1 MKLKEALDKMK
12 LLFSGV
18 VTPEKIEEIRA
29 WVKLQDTPASVTLKE
44 LTTKDGKKLS
54 DMGELIEGAEVTID
68 GAPAPDADYIIVD
81 AEGKEGTVTVVAGK
95 ITKIVA
101 ATPASATPPPATN
114 MSAEVKAEFEKLRAE
129 LATHL
134 AAHNVVVEANKTLTK
149 QVVELSNHMVKI
161 LSTPINLSNN
171 TIKIEKKYDE
181 MTNFEK
187 VQFNRGEKIYHNG

>member
-54 DMGELIEGAEVTID
+54 VKGELIEGAEVTID

-81 AEGKEGTVTVVAGK
+81 AEGKEGTITVVAGK
-95 ITKIVA
+95 VTKIVA
-101 ATPASATPPPATN
+101 ATPASTTPPATN

-129 LATHL
+129 LATRM

-171 TIKIEKKYDE
+171 TVKIEKKYDE

>member
-54 DMGELIEGAEVTID
+54 VKGELIEGAEVTID

-81 AEGKEGTVTVVAGK
+81 AEGKEGTITVVAGK
-95 ITKIVA
+95 VTKIVA
-101 ATPASATPPPATN
+101 ATPASTTPPATN

-129 LATHL
+129 LATHM

-161 LSTPINLSNN
+161 LSTPINLTTN
-171 TIKIEKKYDE
+171 TVKIEKKYDE

>member
-1 MKLKEALDKMK
+1 MKLNEALDKMK

-18 VTPEKIEEIRA
+18 VTPEKIEEIRQ
-29 WVKLQDTPASVTLKE
+29 WVKLQDTPAPVTLKE

-54 DMGELIEGAEVTID
+54 IKGELAEGVEVTID

-81 AEGKEGTVTVVAGK
+81 ADGKEGTITVAGGK
-95 ITKIVA
+95 VTKIAVA
-101 ATPASATPPPATN
+101 ATPAPAN

-129 LATHL
+129 LATHM

-161 LSTPINLSNN
+161 LSAPINLS
-171 TIKIEKKYDE
+171 TGGPKIEKKLEE

-187 VQFNRGEKIYHNG
+187 VRFSRGEKIYHNG

>member
-29 WVKLQDTPASVTLKE
+29 WVKLQDTPAPVTLKE

-54 DMGELIEGAEVTID
+54 VKGELIEGSEITID

-129 LATHL
+129 LATHM

-171 TIKIEKKYDE
+171 TVKIEKKYDE